1 MRGSRRVGTRT
12 RHGFTLIELLV
23 VVAIIALLIGILL
36 PALGSVRKTAQQVKC
51 ASNLRQFGIGFTA
64 YSADNR
70 GYLSS
75 GRSDNRRN
83 RGEGPIDEAGW
94 MADLVNTADTRP
106 GTMLCPSNPAEF
118 HQNMILDRI
127 NENPHKRFT
136 REERDELI
144 RRGFNSNYTQSWY
157 MAYTERR
164 RAASSIIEGG
174 QSFVGPLSDR
184 YLNAVAPS
192 IVPLM
197 ADGKANDD
205 PADQIDYDGR
215 RQFTVKDLT
224 DGPGFYTPD
233 LVPAYQDYDD
243 FGVAHANGKAVRGKA
258 NTGSLAN
265 FLFADGHVDIIR
277 DRNNDDEFGGGW
289 VEVGVT
295 FEYDDFDTTEVF
307 GGHLSSGRF
316 R

>member
-1 MRGSRRVGTRT
+1 MEDGRRPTPRRV
-12 RHGFTLIELLV
+12 GFTLIELLV

-51 ASNLRQFGIGFTA
+51 ASNLRQFGIGFVA
-64 YSADNR
+64 YSADND

-75 GRSDNRRN
+75 GRSDNRRG
-83 RGEGPIDEAGW
+83 RSEGAIDEAGW
-94 MADLVNTADTRP
+94 MADLVNTADIRP
-106 GTMLCPSNPAEF
+106 GEMLCPSNTAEF
-118 HQNMILDRI
+118 HQNMIYSRI
-127 NENPHKRFT
+127 DENPHKQFS
-136 REERDELI
+136 REERDDLI

-164 RAASSIIEGG
+164 RSTSSIVEGG
-174 QSFVGPLSDR
+174 QSTVGPLSDK

-205 PADQIDYDGR
+205 PSDQIEYDGR
-215 RQFTVKDLT
+215 REFTVKDLT
-224 DGPGFYTPD
+224 DGPGFYTSN

-243 FGVAHANGKAVRGKA
+243 FGVSHANGKAVRGKA

-265 FLFADGHVDIIR
+265 FLFADGHVAAIR
-277 DRNNDDEFGGGW
+277 DRNNDGEFGGGW
-289 VEVGVT
+289 IEVGVT
-295 FEYDDFDTTEVF
+295 FEYDDFDTGEVF